1 VCFQFG
7 DRISLV
13 EFCDAVPAT
22 PEVLVFALQECRDE
36 VVLRAEV
43 AIETCLGNP
52 SLFDHE
58 INADGPHASLIEERR
73 RRPENP
79 VPHLV

>member
-1 VCFQFG
+1 VRFQFS

-13 EFCDAVPAT
+13 EFCDAAPAV
-22 PEVLVFALQECRDE
+22 PEVLVLALQECSDK

-43 AIETCLGNP
+43 AIEARLGDP
-52 SLFDHE
+52 GLFDNE
-58 INADGPHASLIEERR
+58 VNADSPHASLIEERR

-79 VPHLV
+79 VPHLG